1 MRRPRACRCSYFY
14 PRPPRGGRRA
24 FVPVGDVGCSISI
37 HALREEGDSV
47 YFQTVPSS
55 STFLST
61 PSARR
66 ATRPE
71 WCEKILSGISI
82 HALREEGDR
91 SSSCTTHR
99 PSDFYPRPPRG
110 GRRYGY
116 GKHKVWVIFLSTPS
130 ARRATT
136 ILARSMQR
144 GEFLST
150 PSARRATVRSVLSQS
165 SRMDFYP
172 RPPRGG
178 RLPEIINE
186 EEQLDISIHAL
197 REEGDESPR
206 NERHLTGDFYPR
218 PPRGGRPYRWQGS
231 HLYYHDFYPRP
242 PRGGRPKKRSS
253 ALLFCRFLS
262 TPSARRATSRW
273 SPPGKAPAAF
283 LSTPS
288 ARRAT
293 IRSRNGGV
301 DRGIS
306 IHALREEGDRHCHVS
321 QWREKNFYP
330 RPPRGGR
337 RLTSMV
343 SGYVEPLIS
352 IHALREE
359 GDRANSCTCLWQA
372 GISIHALREEG
383 DCPQRASPPQPFYFY
398 PRPPRGGRRCSDMRT
413 SGPAAYFYPRPP
425 RGGRRGAHGA
435 RSGGSTYFYPRPP
448 RGGRH
453 NGHLDLVRLPDI
465 SIHAL
470 REEGDIM
477 GPLDVIDYCLF
488 LSTPSARRATSLA
501 GSARRVAVFLSTP
514 SARRAT

>member
-1 MRRPRACRCSYFY
+1 MPFAFPPFFISIHALREEGDTAFPKWVRIFCNFYPRPPRGGRRSVCLDFFCKPNISIHALREEGDASPYPVIHVFIVFLSTPSARRATCSDPYHHGYLAISIHALREEGDLKGWSPLSNLPLFLSTPSARRATELALLKTALTGNFY

-130 ARRATT
+130 ARRATAVSPSNTYKLTFLSTPSARRATT

-242 PRGGRPKKRSS
+242 PRGGR
-253 ALLFCRFLS
+253 LS
-262 TPSARRATSRW
+262 EAGTEGLTV
-273 SPPGKAPAAF
+273 AF

-293 IRSRNGGV
+293 DIAMYHSGV
-301 DRGIS
+301 RKIS
-306 IHALREEGDRHCHVS
+306 IHALREEGD
-321 QWREKNFYP
+321 
-330 RPPRGGR
+330 G
-337 RLTSMV
+337 
-343 SGYVEPLIS
+343 
-352 IHALREE
+352 
-359 GDRANSCTCLWQA
+359 
-372 GISIHALREEG
+372 
-383 DCPQRASPPQPFYFY
+383 
-398 PRPPRGGRRCSDMRT
+398 
-413 SGPAAYFYPRPP
+413 
-425 RGGRRGAHGA
+425 
-435 RSGGSTYFYPRPP
+435 
-448 RGGRH
+448 
-453 NGHLDLVRLPDI
+453 
-465 SIHAL
+465 
-470 REEGDIM
+470 
-477 GPLDVIDYCLF
+477 
-488 LSTPSARRATSLA
+488 
-501 GSARRVAVFLSTP
+501 
-514 SARRAT
+514 